1 MGRIRHFCHFQH
13 GCWVVLEGSAVDFY
27 VWVPLISMQAALHNK
42 LIISTV
48 IILGDVYLFFFE
60 ASETN
65 FLKNQKQRLIVIIL
79 YLKTEC

>member
-1 MGRIRHFCHFQH
+1 M
-13 GCWVVLEGSAVDFY
+13 LEGSAVDFY
-27 VWVPLISMQAALHNK
+27 VWVPLISMQVHNK